1 MSFRSLLRGS
11 LAALIVAAIPTIAR
25 AQSPDQTVCKDG
37 TSTPQTGASACD
49 GRGGVDDLKT
59 AVLRRKRILMNE
71 PKPAAKAPEANAPV
85 TQAGTPAPAP
95 RAGDAAAP
103 RLPAAVPPDSPARE
117 RSNAKSRA
125 PGAYRDDY
133 RHRPKNAVAR
143 CRDGTYDHGRG
154 KPRRNICKHHG
165 GIGRWY
171 GR

>member
-1 MSFRSLLRGS
+1 MSFRSLLRGT
-11 LAALIVAAIPTIAR
+11 LVALMIAAVPRIAR
-25 AQSPDQTVCKDG
+25 AQSSDQTVCKDG

-49 GRGGVDDLKT
+49 GHGGVDAIKT
-59 AVLRRKRILMNE
+59 TVLRRQRFLLRE
-71 PKPAAKAPEANAPV
+71 AKPTAKVPESNAPV

-95 RAGDAAAP
+95 RAGDDAAP

-133 RHRPKNAVAR
+133 RYRPKNAVAR
-143 CRDGTYDHGRG
+143 CRDGSYDHGRG
-154 KPRRNICKHHG
+154 KKRKNICKHHG
-165 GIGRWY
+165 GIARWY